1 MPENVDQ
8 VAKDAYD
15 RGELGAGVY
24 EKLVRAGLHD
34 MREPGVSEWKD
45 TTAVYAEVTPPPPPV
60 HDHVKDYVEDYI
72 EVPAAPLSL
81 PIEDSQTDD
90 CQAEEALAPEWLKE
104 YPVDGVTEGVE
115 VQGDRGE
122 EKVAKEEQEAAGMEE
137 EEEDREGQ
145 GFLWCFGCGRV
156 DVVRYGSKALS
167 DYFKGASTEVESG
180 IVFVLCDSCRGTPT
194 CSWQAKAAKETSIG
208 SSFQT
213 LKLMPQMFEGSEV
226 VQAVRAVAK
235 GRVSII
241 TNNGGVAYRDVDR
254 IVKEL
259 GTKDRLAS
267 ISLDTFRAGRR
278 DRLIEHLRG
287 GLVSLG

>member
-1 MPENVDQ
+1 MKPKKSKGRFIFPMPENVDQ

-72 EVPAAPLSL
+72 ERLSARL
-81 PIEDSQTDD
+81 KRPFPKSR
-90 CQAEEALAPEWLKE
+90 WLKE

-115 VQGDRGE
+115 VQGDRSE

-235 GRVSII
+235 RRVSII

-267 ISLDTFRAGRR
+267 ISLDTFRAG
-278 DRLIEHLRG
+278 
-287 GLVSLG
+287 